1 VRGIGPCSAPKA
13 LGPACAQAQCT
24 HARLNSFASHAP
36 ALPPQLPMNTRTDEL
51 IAITWPA
58 PELLHLSL
66 QQPEH
71 RLVQTT
77 LLIDA
82 LVRQTTVLIAHLSTA
97 AGIRAPL
104 AYVADEVFLRLASEI
119 EAQGVGRKVVADM
132 FGLALRSYQ
141 KKVQRLTESS
151 TERERTLWEALLDLI
166 QREGSVSRGDLQL
179 RFGRDGE
186 MAVASVL
193 KDLVGNGLVTVTGR
207 GIAARYAPTSER
219 ERERLLTDADHD
231 SLVNLAWLAIYRG
244 AATEAEV
251 ADSLRKSPPQAR
263 PIIEELVASGRV
275 ERRALDHA
283 LIASTLTIP
292 VGSEQGWEA
301 AVLDHFRAVAN
312 AIANKVRQGRARSD
326 FSDLIGGGTLSF
338 DLEPGHPFEQR
349 VIGLLDRVRKDV
361 NALLAE
367 VSTFNRGH
375 TFDDER
381 RFRVWFYFGQNVE
394 RPEDA
399 DARV

>member
-1 VRGIGPCSAPKA
+1 
-13 LGPACAQAQCT
+13 
-24 HARLNSFASHAP
+24 
-36 ALPPQLPMNTRTDEL
+36 
-51 IAITWPA
+51 
-58 PELLHLSL
+58 
-66 QQPEH
+66 
-71 RLVQTT
+71 VQTT

-119 EAQGVGRKVVADM
+119 EAQGVGRKVVADI

-151 TERERTLWEALLDLI
+151 TERERTLWEALLELI

-207 GIAARYAPTSER
+207 GMAARYAPTSER

-263 PIIEELVASGRV
+263 PIIEELIASGRV
-275 ERRALDHA
+275 ERRAHDHA

-312 AIANKVRQGRARSD
+312 ALANKVRQGRARSD
-326 FSDLIGGGTLSF
+326 FSDVIGGGTLSF

-349 VIGLLDRVRKDV
+349 VTGLLEHVRKDV
-361 NALLAE
+361 NALFAE
-367 VSTFNRGH
+367 VSTFNRDH
-375 TFDDER
+375 TFNDER

-399 DARV
+399 DARVQEGS